1 LYFISGKKTNI
12 YVGNCCNVFPKG
24 LVLKRILYN
33 DVKTKSKII
42 IKETIFFGIRN
53 EPCSNENLEELIQRN
68 N

>member
-1 LYFISGKKTNI
+1 
-12 YVGNCCNVFPKG
+12 VFPKG

-53 EPCSNENLEELIQRN
+53 EPCSKENLEELIQRYN
-68 N
+68 